1 MFKNAFLDN
10 AHLDIETV
18 LMFVNTYL
26 RECFS
31 YAFVKNEFGL
41 GTHNIYDWASFC
53 REVLVEWCCK
63 QEGKIEV
70 KEKSL
75 KLLKANLKKENTTW
89 EV

>member
-18 LMFVNTYL
+18 LMFVNPYL

-41 GTHNIYDWASFC
+41 WTDSVVTGSVFAESCWWNGAASK
-53 REVLVEWCCK
+53 REK
-63 QEGKIEV
+63 
-70 KEKSL
+70 
-75 KLLKANLKKENTTW
+75 
-89 EV
+89 